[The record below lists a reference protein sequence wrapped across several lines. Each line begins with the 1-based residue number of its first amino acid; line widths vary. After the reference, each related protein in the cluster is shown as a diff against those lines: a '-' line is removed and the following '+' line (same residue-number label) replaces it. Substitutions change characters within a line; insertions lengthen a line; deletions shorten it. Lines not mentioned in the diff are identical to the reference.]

1 MKTIEELRA
10 EKLNKLLD
18 KSGSVA
24 DLAKKLDKSYAQVWQ
39 WINRW
44 PRSKTGKPSAISSES
59 ARYIEAKFN
68 KPSGWMD
75 N

>member
-1 MKTIEELRA
+1 VKTIDELRA
-10 EKLNKLLD
+10 EKLNKLLG
-18 KSGSVA
+18 KSSVA
-24 DLAKKLDKSYAQVWQ
+24 DLARKLEKNYGQVWQ
-39 WINRW
+39 WLNRW
-44 PRSKTGKPSAISSES
+44 PRPKTGQPSAISSES